1 MAGEIQLNGTS
12 FASESAGTITVN
24 NATLSNTVIMPSNT
38 LKLVA
43 SKIKTDAASNGTT
56 YSEITDLT
64 ITITNPASSSSKFW
78 CQYNLVVGHTDYDPV
93 IHGLFR
99 TISGQPEEQ
108 LGKNDTTDNSVFD
121 HNSTMLYGLKGSSG
135 NLVYLDQ
142 PATTSSITYKVKYKS
157 STGTVY
163 LNSNTGTTK
172 NVSSFVIF
180 EVL

>member
-1 MAGEIQLNGTS
+1 MAEIKLAGTS
-12 FASESAGTITVN
+12 LASESGGTITIN
-24 NATLSNTVIMPSNT
+24 NGTLSSSVILPSNS

-43 SKIKTDAASNGTT
+43 SKIKTDATSNTTT
-56 YSEITDLT
+56 YAEITDLT
-64 ITITNPASSSSKFW
+64 ITLTPATSSSKFW
-78 CQYNLVVGHTDYDPV
+78 CQYNLVVGHTDYQQV

-99 TISGQPEEQ
+99 TITGGSEVQ

-135 NLVYLDQ
+135 NLVYLDE

-157 STGTVY
+157 SAGTAY
-163 LNSNTGTTK
+163 LNSNTGTAK